1 MNTENTLNHCEQKA
15 KGTGEDKPP
24 YSIMLDKLKNI
35 YMLILQLSYK
45 KMLF

>member
-1 MNTENTLNHCEQKA
+1 MGTENTLNHCEQKT
-15 KGTGEDKPP
+15 KGTGEDKTL
-24 YSIMLDKLKNI
+24 YSIMPDKEKNI